1 MSYNDYNS
9 DDSDIDGI
17 SIEDRKYDMG
27 LKIQEE
33 EEKMYER
40 VSYVFSNL
48 NEFRDKNGY
57 FDILDT
63 CDFNNFWDFLEKK
76 NKYQV
81 NMTKS
86 HVPVVEC
93 KQDDW
98 THVVNS
104 RKKRNKK

>member
-9 DDSDIDGI
+9 DDSDRDGI

-57 FDILDT
+57 FDILDK
-63 CDFNNFWDFLEKK
+63 CDFNIFWDFLENK
-76 NKYQV
+76 NQQV
-81 NMTKS
+81 NKM
-86 HVPVVEC
+86 PVVESRH
-93 KQDDW
+93 DDW

-104 RKKRNKK
+104 RKKRNTGKK